1 MKKIF
6 LIVVVLCIILC
17 GLQASAYGDIVTTTE
32 FGDWGQKSTYQTVS
46 YGGEVLDQYQI
57 YNGTFGP
64 IGVFP
69 MLPNKN
75 VTITQSF
82 VPQKEML
89 TRIELQIGKNSTT
102 TYPFMLAIR
111 DELTAESLGVSIVAA
126 EDILTENFSWI
137 SFSFTNLKL
146 TTGQTYWMVAY
157 TANVSD
163 NFYGWTAN
171 DTNPYPNG
179 SVAISMNDGQ
189 TWQNETTV
197 DMTFKTYGM
206 DATEL
211 ELELFGGIGVE
222 YSIKNVG
229 LVDTLG
235 VQIYLKITGGILNLI
250 NITEDGVFISPLAP
264 NASIDGAV
272 IPLGLGPMAVTMI
285 VRAANA
291 MEVTKNFDAVILFF
305 FVILK

>member
-1 MKKIF
+1 MKKIVP
-6 LIVVVLCIILC
+6 IVVAVSILLC
-17 GLQASAYGDIVTTTE
+17 GLQASASLDASTTTAFE
-32 FGDWGQKSTYQTVS
+32 TWGQSAAHSAAVS
-46 YGGEVLDQYQI
+46 VGEELDQYQTH
-57 YNGTFGP
+57 NGTFGP

-69 MLPNKN
+69 LMPNKN
-75 VTITQSF
+75 ITIAQSF
-82 VPQKEML
+82 VPQKEIL
-89 TRIELQIGKNSTT
+89 TRIELQIAKNVTT

-111 DELTAESLGVSIVAA
+111 EELTEEPLGVSVVSA

-137 SFSFTNLKL
+137 SFSFTNVRVTPGLS
-146 TTGQTYWMVAY
+146 YWMVAY

-179 SVAISMNDGQ
+179 SVAISLNDGQ

-211 ELELFGGIGVE
+211 ELTLSGGIGVK

-229 LVDTLG
+229 SVDALG
-235 VQIYLKITGGILNLI
+235 VQIFLKITGGILNLI

-264 NASIDGAV
+264 NASIDGTV
-272 IPLGLGPMAVTMI
+272 MPLGLGPIAITMT
-285 VRAANA
+285 VRATNA
-291 MEVTKNFDAVILFF
+291 VEVTKNSDAVILIF
-305 FVILK
+305 FVLLK